1 MPCLYYFFLAV
12 VVIRYETTAT
22 ARWALLFI
30 VRAFFNDTIVDMFS
44 CVRLMEMLPYP
55 RDYIRWC
62 FADPAVADAFAKES
76 ATSLMDS
83 ALH

>member
-1 MPCLYYFFLAV
+1 
-12 VVIRYETTAT
+12 
-22 ARWALLFI
+22 
-30 VRAFFNDTIVDMFS
+30 
-44 CVRLMEMLPYP
+44 MLPYP

>member
-1 MPCLYYFFLAV
+1 
-12 VVIRYETTAT
+12 
-22 ARWALLFI
+22 
-30 VRAFFNDTIVDMFS
+30 
-44 CVRLMEMLPYP
+44 MEMLPHP

>member
-1 MPCLYYFFLAV
+1 
-12 VVIRYETTAT
+12 
-22 ARWALLFI
+22 
-30 VRAFFNDTIVDMFS
+30 MFS
-44 CVRLMEMLPYP
+44 CVRLIATTP

-76 ATSLMDS
+76 ATSVMDS